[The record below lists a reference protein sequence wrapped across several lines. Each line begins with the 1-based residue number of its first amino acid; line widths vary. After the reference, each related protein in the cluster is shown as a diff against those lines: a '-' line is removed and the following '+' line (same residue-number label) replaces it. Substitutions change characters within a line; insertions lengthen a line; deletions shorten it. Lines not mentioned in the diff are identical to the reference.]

1 MTYQPQQTPPNRR
14 GFLKAFA
21 ATAVGATAVGAGAA
35 LLRKESTPTFTTT
48 SQTTLPAATR
58 IPALPAQQAVPV
70 HGVDLS
76 QLASVQAE
84 NVRLRAEL
92 DAALRRVDSYEQATG
107 SNSEVNSAL
116 RTELD
121 HANERMGVLAGLVAL
136 YEQLDGV
143 DVSTTIEQGINSVT
157 GAMDDLI
164 DDIPTVSDALAAGR
178 LALDTLENDIPM
190 LESGR
195 RWLSEHVAKVAVYYQ
210 VLDVVLQSAVGT
222 AGSFLVL
229 LAQWFEDVTKWLPF
243 GMGDSAAR
251 VVTALT
257 DLVDLTPTTIDGLQT
272 NVQTPLQTWLG
283 DDNQVAPLL
292 THVVRPVRD
301 GALVSA
307 ESTVAKAHTVCQT
320 YDNQLAAPVLTQLE
334 QQRQVKRL
342 IQAYRDQ
349 YQV

>member
-1 MTYQPQQTPPNRR
+1 MTYQSQQPPPNRR

-35 LLRKESTPTFTTT
+35 LLRKESAPTFTTT
-48 SQTTLPAATR
+48 SQALPAATR
-58 IPALPAQQAVPV
+58 IPALPAQPVVPV

-92 DAALRRVDSYEQATG
+92 DAALRRVETFEQTNG
-107 SNSEVNSAL
+107 SNSDVSTAL

-121 HANERMGVLAGLVAL
+121 NVNARVGVLAGLVAL
-136 YEQLDGV
+136 YEQLDSV
-143 DVSTTIEQGINSVT
+143 DVSTTIENGLNSVT
-157 GAMDDLI
+157 GVMDELI
-164 DDIPTVSDALAAGR
+164 DDIPTVADALAAGR
-178 LALDTLENDIPM
+178 LALDNLEGEIPL

-195 RWLSEHVAKVAVYYQ
+195 RWLNDHAAKVAVYYQ

-222 AGSFLVL
+222 AGSFFIL

-283 DDNQVAPLL
+283 DDNQEAPLL

-301 GALVSA
+301 GALISA
-307 ESTVAKAHTVCQT
+307 ETTVAKAQTVCQT
-320 YDNQLAAPVLTQLE
+320 YDDQLAAPVLLRLE
-334 QQRQVKRL
+334 QQRQVKSL
-342 IQAYRDQ
+342 IQQYRDQ